1 MDDLLSVKLEHV
13 FDVRVDFGADRT
25 MWDIPGGWKQG
36 YTPPIG
42 GVISGP
48 RLQGRVVP
56 RSGADY
62 ALVRADGVIEL
73 NAHYLFEAD
82 DGALI
87 YINNRGYLVPGAG
100 VLPAAKKA
108 PAKKG
113 AAQGAAKK
121 GAAKAVQPAQPRY
134 FRFTPTF
141 RAPVGKHDWL
151 GRTVIV
157 GAGERRSNPDH
168 SLFRYYAVG

>member
-1 MDDLLSVKLEHV
+1 MDESLAVKLEHI
-13 FDVRVDFGADRT
+13 FDVRVDFGHDRT

-36 YTPPIG
+36 YTPAIG
-42 GVISGP
+42 GTISGP
-48 RLQGRVVP
+48 RLKGKVVP
-56 RSGADY
+56 HSGADY
-62 ALVRADGVIEL
+62 ALIRADGVIEL
-73 NAHYLFEAD
+73 NAHYLLQAD

-87 YINNRGYLVPGAG
+87 YINNRGYLVPATFGSA
-100 VLPAAKKA
+100 AAKKA
-108 PAKKG
+108 PAKK
-113 AAQGAAKK
+113 ASAKT
-121 GAAKAVQPAQPRY
+121 AKSASTGQPAQPRY

-141 RAPVGKHDWL
+141 RAPAGKHDWL